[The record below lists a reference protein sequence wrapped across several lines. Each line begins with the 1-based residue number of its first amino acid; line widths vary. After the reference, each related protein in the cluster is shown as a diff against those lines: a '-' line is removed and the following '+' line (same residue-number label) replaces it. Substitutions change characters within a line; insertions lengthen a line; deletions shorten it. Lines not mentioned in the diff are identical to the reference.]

1 MLDAEWQTVDGLYW
15 IRPNG
20 NRQYPEGFIRNLSS
34 VGDGSRVPLL
44 LCTLSYTLLL
54 NVNHSL
60 VRYPVQVLLEC
71 QFEVG
76 LHLELAALIDFRAP
90 GIVAAVVPTPFVTF
104 AVVHRKLGIIKHYYL
119 DKFNQTVVFIRH
131 KRGIRNSVAIED
143 RREGSLS
150 NNRPLLPT
158 TVSVIIPRLF

>member
-60 VRYPVQVLLEC
+60 VRYPYKSSSNANL
-71 QFEVG
+71 
-76 LHLELAALIDFRAP
+76 
-90 GIVAAVVPTPFVTF
+90 
-104 AVVHRKLGIIKHYYL
+104 KL
-119 DKFNQTVVFIRH
+119 VFI
-131 KRGIRNSVAIED
+131 
-143 RREGSLS
+143 S
-150 NNRPLLPT
+150 NLQH
-158 TVSVIIPRLF
+158 

>member
-1 MLDAEWQTVDGLYW
+1 M
-15 IRPNG
+15 
-20 NRQYPEGFIRNLSS
+20 
-34 VGDGSRVPLL
+34 GDGSRVPLL

-76 LHLELAALIDFRAP
+76 LHLELAALIDFCAP
-90 GIVAAVVPTPFVTF
+90 GIIAAVVPTPFVTF
-104 AVVHRKLGIIKHYYL
+104 AVVHRKLGILKHYYL
-119 DKFNQTVVFIRH
+119 DEFNQTGVFIRH
-131 KRGIRNSVAIED
+131 KRGMRNSIAIED
-143 RREGSLS
+143 RREGSLP

>member
-1 MLDAEWQTVDGLYW
+1 MLDAERQTVDGLYW

-76 LHLELAALIDFRAP
+76 LHLELAALIDFCAP

-104 AVVHRKLGIIKHYYL
+104 AVVHRKLGILKHYYL
-119 DKFNQTVVFIRH
+119 DEFNQTGVFIRH
-131 KRGIRNSVAIED
+131 KRDVKQRCN
-143 RREGSLS
+143 RRPQRGLS
-150 NNRPLLPT
+150 PQ
-158 TVSVIIPRLF
+158 